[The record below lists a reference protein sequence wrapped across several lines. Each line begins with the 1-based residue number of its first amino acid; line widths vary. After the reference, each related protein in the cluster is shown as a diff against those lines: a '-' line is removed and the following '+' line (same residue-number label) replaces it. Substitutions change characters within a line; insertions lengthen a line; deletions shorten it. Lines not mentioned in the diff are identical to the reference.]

1 MSVWPPACLFLF
13 PRVEWHNVPFGCRSS
28 RLGLLLHVQPLPS
41 TGCLV
46 MPMVNLFMCLF
57 VYLQRVSGRRPL
69 RLGLLL
75 HHRQQIF
82 GDLWFSFFR
91 LANGKIYLN
100 INVVEMWQTIR
111 KLIGGEEEAGKTWLK
126 RFICP
131 FVFLSRPRW
140 SWTQLGASQSA
151 TARNGRR
158 KEFRLLVIRFYLN
171 GTTFSG
177 LGPVNSHFAITLW
190 NALTSRDILAQ
201 MIYNRFVAYFRPR
214 RRSSF
219 GDASIRKTYD

>member
-1 MSVWPPACLFLF
+1 MYNYADDLRNAFFAERGVIWKILNDHAITIGLYVCLAACLPFFLF

-57 VYLQRVSGRRPL
+57 VYLPRVSGRRPL

-100 INVVEMWQTIR
+100 INVFEMWQTIR
-111 KLIGGEEEAGKTWLK
+111 KLIGGEEEAGKNM
-126 RFICP
+126 
-131 FVFLSRPRW
+131 
-140 SWTQLGASQSA
+140 A
-151 TARNGRR
+151 
-158 KEFRLLVIRFYLN
+158 
-171 GTTFSG
+171 
-177 LGPVNSHFAITLW
+177 
-190 NALTSRDILAQ
+190 
-201 MIYNRFVAYFRPR
+201 
-214 RRSSF
+214 
-219 GDASIRKTYD
+219 

>member
-1 MSVWPPACLFLF
+1 MFHLAVVHPVLVFFST
-13 PRVEWHNVPFGCRSS
+13 SS
-28 RLGLLLHVQPLPS
+28 PSS

-46 MPMVNLFMCLF
+46 MAMVNLFMCLF
-57 VYLQRVSGRRPL
+57 VYPLWVSGLRPL
-69 RLGLLL
+69 RLGLL

-82 GDLWFSFFR
+82 CDLWFSFFR

-111 KLIGGEEEAGKTWLK
+111 KLIGGEEEAEKTWLK

-140 SWTQLGASQSA
+140 SRSQSQTQLGASQSV

-190 NALTSRDILAQ
+190 NADFKRYSCTNDL
-201 MIYNRFVAYFRPR
+201 
-214 RRSSF
+214 
-219 GDASIRKTYD
+219 